1 MTNYTEMSA
10 AEFQES
16 DHRLAGAE
24 PMFQPDED
32 KNPSEDAHRLAGAE
46 PSQTPTG

>member
-1 MTNYTEMSA
+1 MTDYTEMSA

-24 PMFQPDED
+24 PMFQPDEGGD
-32 KNPSEDAHRLAGAE
+32 PSEDPHRLAGAR
-46 PSQTPTG
+46 PAGD